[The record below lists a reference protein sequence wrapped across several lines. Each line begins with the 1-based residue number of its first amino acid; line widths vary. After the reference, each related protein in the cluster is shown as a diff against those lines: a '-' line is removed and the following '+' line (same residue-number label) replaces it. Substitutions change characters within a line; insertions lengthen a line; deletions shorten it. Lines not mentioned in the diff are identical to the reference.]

1 MPQYRRL
8 VHSKRCLGHV
18 RQGFV
23 FSLIEQQGQS
33 EVCYTATSDRVHIC
47 RQCQKGGHLLQ
58 IVWEFPDNGSVQQV
72 CYIKRFVEP
81 NEA

>member
-1 MPQYRRL
+1 MAN
-8 VHSKRCLGHV
+8 
-18 RQGFV
+18 
-23 FSLIEQQGQS
+23 
-33 EVCYTATSDRVHIC
+33 CYTATSDRVHIC